1 MRTPEELRER
11 IRMALVEDMN
21 NLSSVLQEPENQ
33 FPQFLEMLTNHL
45 HEIMMDEISF
55 KRKY

>member
-11 IRMALVEDMN
+11 IRMALVENMN
-21 NLSSVLQEPENQ
+21 NLSSVLREPENQ
-33 FPQFLEMLTNHL
+33 LPQFLERVTNHL